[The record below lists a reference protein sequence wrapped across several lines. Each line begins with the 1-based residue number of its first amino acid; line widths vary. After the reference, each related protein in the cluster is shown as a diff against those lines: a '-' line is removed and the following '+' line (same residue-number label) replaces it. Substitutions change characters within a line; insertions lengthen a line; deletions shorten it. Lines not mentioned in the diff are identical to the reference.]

1 MALAEIGSLAE
12 RRIALLTDPALSGLP
27 AFLAP
32 APGLNSGFMLAQVS
46 AAALASENQH
56 LAHPVAID
64 SRPTSANQE
73 DHVSMATYA
82 ARRLLEMTENAA
94 HIVAIELLAAAQ
106 GIELRRPLPTSR
118 RLEAVLC
125 EVRRHSAFLAE
136 DRALAGEISG
146 LAAAL
151 LAGELAASSR
161 CWLSGKKGEKN
172 GSGDRGT
179 PRDRLRVEPG
189 SGQGLRAGA
198 GAGRRRGRRQRP
210 RRGSPRRRARKSC
223 GGRPAASITPVAA
236 DVTTREGQAKL
247 LAALPDPDILVTNAG
262 GPPFKDFR
270 ALDRNAILTGVTWN
284 MVTPIELIQATIDPM
299 IARGFGRI
307 VNITSISVRMPI
319 QGLDLSSG
327 ARAGLTAFVAGV
339 ARSVAH
345 AGVTINNVLPGFFDT
360 DRYWAGID
368 ATAKVQG
375 KPREQFAKERENL
388 VPARRIG
395 DPQEL
400 GDACAF
406 LCSAR
411 AGYITGQ
418 NLLLDGGLFNSAF

>member
-1 MALAEIGSLAE
+1 MDLGIAGRRAIVCASSRGLGKACARALARAGVAVVVN
-12 RRIALLTDPALSGLP
+12 GLD
-27 AFLAP
+27 
-32 APGLNSGFMLAQVS
+32 
-46 AAALASENQH
+46 E
-56 LAHPVAID
+56 
-64 SRPTSANQE
+64 
-73 DHVSMATYA
+73 
-82 ARRLLEMTENAA
+82 AR
-94 HIVAIELLAAAQ
+94 LAATAE
-106 GIELRRPLPTSR
+106 ELRRETGSR
-118 RLEAVLC
+118 
-125 EVRRHSAFLAE
+125 
-136 DRALAGEISG
+136 
-146 LAAAL
+146 
-151 LAGELAASSR
+151 
-161 CWLSGKKGEKN
+161 
-172 GSGDRGT
+172 
-179 PRDRLRVEPG
+179 
-189 SGQGLRAGA
+189 
-198 GAGRRRGRRQRP
+198 
-210 RRGSPRRRARKSC
+210 
-223 GGRPAASITPVAA
+223 ITPVVA
-236 DVTTREGQAKL
+236 DVTTRDGQAKL
-247 LAALPDPDILVTNAG
+247 LEALPDPDILVTNAG

-270 ALDRNAILTGVTWN
+270 ALDREAILTGVTWN

-299 IARGFGRI
+299 IGRGFGRI
-307 VNITSISVRMPI
+307 VNITSISVRMPV

-375 KPREQFAKERENL
+375 KPRDQFAKERENL